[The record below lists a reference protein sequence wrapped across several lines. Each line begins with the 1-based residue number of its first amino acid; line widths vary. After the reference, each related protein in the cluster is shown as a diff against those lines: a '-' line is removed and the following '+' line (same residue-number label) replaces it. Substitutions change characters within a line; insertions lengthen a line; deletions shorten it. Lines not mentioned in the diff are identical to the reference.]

1 MENLVPLRKEVG
13 MRAFLLGMAGGVT
26 GTLLSLVVANAFHEW
41 ERRRTA
47 ERILAGQNPNLLHR
61 VKLLVLLVVILIAG
75 YAAYRWAA

>member
-1 MENLVPLRKEVG
+1 
-13 MRAFLLGMAGGVT
+13 MRAFLLGMAGGVA
-26 GTLLSLVVANAFHEW
+26 GTLLSLVVANTFHEW

-75 YAAYRWAA
+75 YASYRWAA